1 MVTYGDYF
9 SRKVLHNCD
18 VSPDKTLLNNDETAY
33 VGSQRTENIR
43 SKMSE
48 IYQTLYSGYTQ
59 KNTLAMKES
68 FDDLQIERKI
78 VSAFYDSGVLSNA
91 ERDYFQTQ
99 SLDNLLDREQIC
111 VEEANPLAND
121 FKAKKVDNLQKM
133 PLTRDVLK

>member
-99 SLDNLLDREQIC
+99 SLDNLLEREQIC

>member
-78 VSAFYDSGVLSNA
+78 VSAFYDSGVLSNT

-99 SLDNLLDREQIC
+99 SLDNLLEREQIC

>member
-1 MVTYGDYF
+1 
-9 SRKVLHNCD
+9 
-18 VSPDKTLLNNDETAY
+18 
-33 VGSQRTENIR
+33 
-43 SKMSE
+43 MSE

-99 SLDNLLDREQIC
+99 SLDNLLEREQIC

-133 PLTRDVLK
+133 PLTREVLK